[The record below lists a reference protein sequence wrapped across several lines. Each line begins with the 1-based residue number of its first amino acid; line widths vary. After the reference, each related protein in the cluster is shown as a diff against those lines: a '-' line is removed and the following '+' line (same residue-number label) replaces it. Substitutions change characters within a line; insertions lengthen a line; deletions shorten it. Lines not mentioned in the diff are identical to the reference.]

1 MESIIN
7 TKIEV
12 GPRVQKWRLVVERL
26 ADVEKSK
33 NLKEIEVIQ
42 GADEV
47 TAKVIESYG
56 LQSSLVVPENVH
68 IIRREEWPDGHAF
81 FSREHGLFVCE
92 DIGMEH
98 FKMKVI
104 HEMFHC
110 KGVNFLPIPLTE
122 AIVEKL
128 TNQAL
133 NYEDKQLVGNAVF
146 SGVYTY
152 NEYRVLLDDL
162 LRRIVQRSGCNQM
175 QAFSNFAKAHLTGVL
190 EHLSVL
196 DEVFG
201 SGTMNRLNELDDN
214 PDSLR
219 QLINTLQ

>member
-1 MESIIN
+1 MESINN

-12 GPRVQKWRLVVERL
+12 DPRVQKWRLIVEQL
-26 ADVEKSK
+26 VDFEKSK
-33 NLKEIEVIQ
+33 NSEEIQFIQ
-42 GADEV
+42 GADEI

-56 LQSSLVVPENVH
+56 LQSSAFTPEDIH
-68 IIRREEWPDGHAF
+68 IIKQEEWPDGHAF

-92 DIGMEH
+92 DINMDH
-98 FKMKVI
+98 FRMKVI
-104 HEMFHC
+104 HEMFHS

-152 NEYRVLLDDL
+152 NEYRLLLDDIL
-162 LRRIVQRSGCNQM
+162 GRIVQRSECNQM

-196 DEVFG
+196 DEIFG
-201 SGTMNRLNELDDN
+201 SGTMNRFNELDDN

-219 QLINTLQ
+219 RLITTL